1 VTGYVLRRFGTSI
14 LVVLL
19 VSIGVFFMLHLIYP
33 EPGIDVLGS
42 KANAVTIAAW
52 NKQNG
57 FDNPWIVQYLDYIG
71 RLLRGN
77 LGYSYKL
84 NQSVT
89 QLMGEYWVHS
99 AYLSGVSL
107 VLAVIIAIPL
117 GVYQAARRNTLG
129 DYTLTSVSFILYA
142 MPSFFLGLILIQLFA
157 LDLHWFNPYYEGSQS
172 ASFFR
177 LIADFKDLTL
187 PIATLTL
194 VSIAA
199 YSRYMRSASMDVMA
213 QDYIRVA
220 RAKGLPERLVLF
232 RHLVKNASLPMVT
245 LIGLSIPNLLAGN
258 LITEALFDYR
268 GLGLMFLN
276 ALQDDDYNV
285 LLAYTLLGAVL
296 TVGGNLVADIALT
309 VADPRIRLA

>member
-1 VTGYVLRRFGTSI
+1 MTGYILRRFGTSI
-14 LVVLL
+14 LVLFL
-19 VSIGVFFMLHLIYP
+19 VSIGIFFLLHLIYP

-42 KANAVTIAAW
+42 KASAANIAAW

-107 VLAVIIAIPL
+107 VLAVVIAIPL

-142 MPSFFLGLILIQLFA
+142 MPSFFLGLLLIQLFA

-172 ASFFR
+172 ASLFYLFT
-177 LIADFKDLTL
+177 DFKDLTL

-194 VSIAA
+194 VSVAA

-220 RAKGLPERLVLF
+220 RAKGLPERLVLL
-232 RHLVKNASLPMVT
+232 RHLVKNASLPMIT

-258 LITEALFDYR
+258 LIVEALFDYR

-276 ALQDDDYNV
+276 ALNDDDYNV
-285 LLAYTLLGAVL
+285 LLAYTLVGAVL
-296 TVGGNLVADIALT
+296 TVVGNLIADISLT